1 MTEDISNL
9 SKPPDILLLLQ
20 EGLPADIESDI
31 RARLD
36 GPNLNLVVIRQPGGP
51 YAGLELYLPTAI
63 ALFVAAGFFNG
74 VLQEAGKDAYTA
86 LRGAAVSLWH
96 RAAGLNVT
104 ATGSA
109 GKTSPTPRYSLA
121 YSITGEVAPGLNF
134 KLLIKTEI
142 DPETAEAGIVAFLNL
157 IDDLLNDRL
166 PERDVKAL
174 LTYKPIGGTV
184 LVTFDP
190 VSGRIV
196 PVDAFEDHAH

>member
-9 SKPPDILLLLQ
+9 AKAPDILLLLQ
-20 EGLPADIESDI
+20 EGLPPDIESDI

-86 LRGAAVSLWH
+86 LKGAAISLWR
-96 RAAGLNVT
+96 RAAGLEVT
-104 ATGSA
+104 STGTA
-109 GKTSPTPRYSLA
+109 GKISPTPRYSLA
-121 YSITGEVAPGLNF
+121 YSITGEVVAGLRF
-134 KLLIKTEI
+134 KFLIKTEI
-142 DPETAEAGIVAFLNL
+142 DPQTAEAGIIAFLNL

-166 PERDVKAL
+166 TERDVNAL

-184 LVTFDP
+184 LVTFDS
-190 VSGRIV
+190 VRGKIV
-196 PVDAFEDHAH
+196 PVDAFEGHAQ